1 MTKKRTRMDEL
12 KDVIMYGP
20 QKAKAKWEME
30 NATVEMSRYCAWLN
44 HLDEVHSWMIA
55 GELNHTFF
63 DMEEL
68 IEQCPNEKV
77 RDLFMW
83 ILDEWK
89 QMRAERLHLV
99 AEDYYDRQVDM
110 FLDRAAVMGISY
122 YGVQTLMDIL
132 EWYMTR

>member
-1 MTKKRTRMDEL
+1 MTRYEDLVRT
-12 KDVIMYGP
+12 IMYGK
-20 QKAKAKWEME
+20 QKAKAMKEME

-44 HLDEVHSWMIA
+44 HLDKVYSWIVEDPNA
-55 GELNHTFF
+55 NFF

-68 IEQCPNEKV
+68 IEECPNEKV

-89 QMRAERLHLV
+89 QMRAERLHIV
-99 AEDYYDRQVDM
+99 AEDYYDRQVNM

-132 EWYMTR
+132 IWYMNK